1 MYGPRALISML
12 AVLMV
17 FAGVTYSLNG
27 SIATTIWQTIVCAV
41 IIQAGYFVGILLM
54 VRRESRLRR
63 AEPSAHSAR
72 REKRQAG
79 EMPGEAPPRLKAG
92 DR

>member
-17 FAGVTYSLNG
+17 FAGVTFVLNG
-27 SIATTIWQTIVCAV
+27 SIATTLWQTVLCAI
-41 IIQAGYFVGILLM
+41 IIQVGYFIGVLAL
-54 VRRESRLRR
+54 VRKESRRRR
-63 AEPSAHSAR
+63 ADPSAQAAR
-72 REKRQAG
+72 REARQTG
-79 EMPGEAPPRLKAG
+79 EMAGEAPPRLKAR

>member
-27 SIATTIWQTIVCAV
+27 SIATTIWQTILCAI
-41 IIQAGYFVGILLM
+41 IIQVGYFIGILLL
-54 VRRESRLRR
+54 VRKERRLRR
-63 AEPSAHSAR
+63 ADPSIQSAR
-72 REKRQAG
+72 LEKRQAG
-79 EMPGEAPPRLKAG
+79 EIPGEAPPRLKAG

>member
-27 SIATTIWQTIVCAV
+27 SIGTTIWQTILCA
-41 IIQAGYFVGILLM
+41 IILQVGYFVAVLVL
-54 VRRESRLRR
+54 VRKESRLRR
-63 AEPSAHSAR
+63 KDVSAQPSR
-72 REKRQAG
+72 REKRDAT
-79 EMPGEAPPRLKAG
+79 EMQGEAPPRLKAG